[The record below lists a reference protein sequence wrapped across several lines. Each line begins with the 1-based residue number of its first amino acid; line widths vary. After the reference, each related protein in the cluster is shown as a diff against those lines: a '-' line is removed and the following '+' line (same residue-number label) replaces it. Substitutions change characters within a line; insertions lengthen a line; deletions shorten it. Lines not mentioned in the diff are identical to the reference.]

1 MCLHMKLLYMVTVLF
16 LVKTGNMLPY
26 ALIATTWLIISL
38 SLTLGHIFDRFVRSL
53 RIASGAPHVFVQ
65 STVWAEM
72 RKSVSY
78 RVDISLNE
86 DGIVQETQ
94 CECGAGQGPTAHCK
108 HVVTVLF
115 GLTCFSATGDV
126 LTELTCTQVS

>member
-1 MCLHMKLLYMVTVLF
+1 M
-16 LVKTGNMLPY
+16 
-26 ALIATTWLIISL
+26 
-38 SLTLGHIFDRFVRSL
+38 
-53 RIASGAPHVFVQ
+53 Q

-86 DGIVQETQ
+86 DGIIQETQ
-94 CECGAGQGPTAHCK
+94 CECGAGQGPSADCK

-115 GLTCFSATGDV
+115 GLTCFTATADV
-126 LTELTCTQVS
+126 LTELTCTQVSLLIKGIIPQPH